1 MKKAL
6 IVVDVQNDFLPGGSL
21 AVANGDQVIPVVNLL
36 IDSHL
41 FETIV
46 FTQDWHPSDH
56 NSFKSN
62 SKEGIWPN
70 HCVQGTFG
78 AEFADMLNSPLVTN
92 NSFVV
97 QKGTNPLVDSY
108 SGFFENDKKSQT
120 GLDKFL
126 KEKGVEELFVLGLA
140 TDYCVKFT
148 VLDALMLGYEVTLV
162 LDGCRAVNISPD
174 DENKAI
180 VEMLKAGAKVV
191 SSRQIVWLE
200 H

>member
-21 AVANGDQVIPVVNLL
+21 AVANGDQVIPVANLL

-46 FTQDWHPSDH
+46 FTQDWHPLDH
-56 NSFKSN
+56 NSFVSN
-62 SKEGIWPN
+62 SKKGIWPN

-78 AEFADMLNSPLVTN
+78 AEFADMLNSPRVTD

-97 QKGTNPLVDSY
+97 QKGMNPLVDSY
-108 SGFFENDKKSQT
+108 SGFFDNDKKGQT
-120 GLDKFL
+120 GLDYFL
-126 KEKGVEELFVLGLA
+126 REKGIEELFVLGLA

-148 VLDALMLGYEVTLV
+148 VLDALMFGYEVTLV

-180 VEMLKAGAKVV
+180 VEMLKAGANVIA
-191 SSRQIVWLE
+191 SGQIVTS
-200 H
+200 HY